1 MGVWLCMIR
10 EYSFKGHPY
19 KIECSDVHASW
30 WTHEDEHEVRMRQWN
45 IRPGEVVLDIGAAYG
60 SYSLVAL
67 ALGAEFVFAWSP
79 QGPPGQEPE
88 RVLFEK
94 SLALNGWQNKAF
106 VYNSGLYSQAGWLN
120 VDTQQMVEEQEH
132 PSVIKVETL
141 DGWTSGIM
149 DHRSGDMRI
158 DWLKLDVEGAE
169 VEVLKSGIETIKY
182 FKPKIQIE
190 NHLFV
195 RNTIVE
201 EIQSFLLPL
210 GYIEIETVPYHSV
223 SHSLYHPI
231 G

>member
-1 MGVWLCMIR
+1 MGVWLCMIK

-30 WTHEDEHEVRMRQWN
+30 WTHEDEHEVRMRQWD
-45 IRPGEVVLDIGAAYG
+45 IQPGEVVLDIGAAYG
-60 SYSLVAL
+60 SYSLIAL
-67 ALGAEFVFAWSP
+67 ALGAEYVFAWSP

-94 SLALNGWQNKAF
+94 SLLLNGWQDKAI
-106 VYNSGLYSQAGWLN
+106 VYNSGLYNQTGWLN
-120 VDTQQMVEEQEH
+120 VDTQQMVEPQEH

-141 DGWTSGIM
+141 DGWTSRV
-149 DHRSGDMRI
+149 DPNKV

-169 VEVLKSGIETIKY
+169 VEVLKSGIETIKK

-195 RNTIVE
+195 RNTIAE
-201 EIQSFLLPL
+201 EIRDLLLPL
-210 GYIEIETVPYHSV
+210 GYIEIENVPYHSV
-223 SHSLYHPI
+223 SHSLFHP
-231 G
+231 GGV